1 MLGLDRREIM
11 ARYSIRDSWRTQ
23 STGTRVLRL
32 MLGATWLYG
41 GLQKASDAKFFDKAS
56 PGYIGAQITG
66 FVPNSPIGFILRHFI
81 EHATLAGWMIM
92 LGELAIGIAVLT
104 GVALQAAII
113 AGAGVSTILWLSV
126 TWHVYPY
133 FLGSDTAYLAMW
145 IALFFL
151 VRKEAGPKARK
162 NPIPDL
168 KDRREV
174 MQMIGVG
181 TTAVIAALA
190 AGGLKKSIPV
200 PKTGTKIVALSAFPI
215 GSTMQFTAPDGGP
228 AYLFRTKVGV
238 FAYSAICTHQGCT
251 VSYNAADKALEC
263 PCHGGRFDPANG
275 GAVLGGPPPAPL
287 AKINV
292 AIVGDSIV
300 TV

>member
-1 MLGLDRREIM
+1 M
-11 ARYSIRDSWRTQ
+11 ARYSIRESWRTQ

-56 PGYIGAQITG
+56 TGYIGAQITG
-66 FVPNSPIGFILRHFI
+66 FAKNSPLSFILKHMI
-81 EHATLAGWMIM
+81 EHANLAGWMIL

-133 FLGSDTAYLAMW
+133 FLGSDTAYLVMW

-151 VRKEAGPKARK
+151 VRKEAGPRVRK
-162 NPIPDL
+162 NPIPNL

-181 TTAVIAALA
+181 VTAVIAALA
-190 AGGLKKSIPV
+190 AGGLKRSIPTPV
-200 PKTGTKIVALSAFPI
+200 AGTKIVDLAKFPI
-215 GSTMQFTAPDGGP
+215 GSVMQFTAPDGNP
-228 AYLFRTKVGV
+228 AFLFRTKVGV
-238 FAYSAICTHQGCT
+238 FAYSAICTHQGC
-251 VSYNAADKALEC
+251 SLGYNTAAKTLDC
-263 PCHGGRFDPANG
+263 PCHGSTFDPANG
-275 GAVLGGPPPAPL
+275 GAVLGGPAPTPL
-287 AKINV
+287 AKYSV
-292 AIVGDSIV
+292 AISGNAIV

>member
-1 MLGLDRREIM
+1 M
-11 ARYSIRDSWRTQ
+11 ARSFIADSWRSQ
-23 STGTRVLRL
+23 STGTRLLRL
-32 MLGATWLYG
+32 MLGGTWLYG

-56 PGYIGAQITG
+56 SGYIGAQITG
-66 FVPNSPIGFILRHFI
+66 FAKNSPISFILRHMI
-81 EHATLAGWMIM
+81 ERATLAGWMIL

-113 AGAGVSTILWLSV
+113 GGAVVSLTLWLSV

-133 FLGSDTAYLAMW
+133 YLGSDTAYLAMW

-151 VRKEAGPKARK
+151 VRKEAGVKRRT
-162 NPIPDL
+162 NPIPNL

-190 AGGLKKSIPV
+190 AGGLKKSIPAPV
-200 PKTGTKIVALSAFPI
+200 SGSKIVALSAFPV
-215 GSTMQFTAPDGGP
+215 GSVMQYTAPDGSP
-228 AYLFRTKVGV
+228 AVLFRTNAGV

-251 VSYNAADKALEC
+251 VGYNPAGKTLDC
-263 PCHGGRFDPANG
+263 PCHGSKFDPANG
-275 GAVLGGPPPAPL
+275 GAALNGPANAPL
-287 AKINV
+287 AKYSV
-292 AIVGDSIV
+292 AISGNSIV
-300 TV
+300 SV